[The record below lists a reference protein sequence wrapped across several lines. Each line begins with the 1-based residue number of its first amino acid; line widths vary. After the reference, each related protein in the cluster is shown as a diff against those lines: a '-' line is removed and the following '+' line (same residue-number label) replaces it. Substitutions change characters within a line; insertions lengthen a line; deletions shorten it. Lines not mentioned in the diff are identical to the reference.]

1 MILWTRKQSYQ
12 NHNNIDRR
20 TLIVMGKG
28 KKKKGN
34 KGKKNGKKVRDDTG
48 VSLYAS
54 NLATT
59 PEQMER
65 ARLAAANRKEDPLKN
80 WTRIQNE
87 ECPILQCAQRGK
99 LKIC

>member
-1 MILWTRKQSYQ
+1 M
-12 NHNNIDRR
+12 
-20 TLIVMGKG
+20 
-28 KKKKGN
+28 
-34 KGKKNGKKVRDDTG
+34 
-48 VSLYAS
+48 SLYAS

-87 ECPILQCAQRGK
+87 ECSILQCAQRGK